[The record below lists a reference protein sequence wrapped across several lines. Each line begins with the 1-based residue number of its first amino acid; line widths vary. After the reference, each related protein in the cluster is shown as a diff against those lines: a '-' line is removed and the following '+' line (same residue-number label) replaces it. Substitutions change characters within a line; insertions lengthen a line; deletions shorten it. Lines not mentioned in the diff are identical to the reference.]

1 MLWLLAVGALL
12 NNVGLSFLWPINSIY
27 IHEELG
33 RSLTV
38 AGIVMFLHAGAGALG
53 QMAGGWLYDR
63 VGARPILL
71 SGLILAS
78 GSICLPAFYTSWPRY
93 VAVMM
98 IFGFAVNFSVPAVQA
113 LAAQVWPEGGRRA
126 FNFIYVANNAGGAVG
141 TAVGGVAAEHSFALA
156 FQMASLLLFLYAVFA
171 ILFIRP
177 TRWRRDEEVPV
188 PADLPAVGAIERHAA
203 PEPPVPWVPLV
214 ALFCGLLVLWLTY
227 VQWQGPVAVHMQDI
241 GLPLSGYSVLWT
253 LNGLLIV
260 LGQPLLGLA
269 VRRFR
274 SLSSQMFVGTLL
286 FACAFGAM
294 LASDQYPA
302 FAASMTFLT
311 AGEMFLWPAV
321 PAAVAQLSPPSRLG
335 FFQGFIGAAISIGR
349 MAGPMLGGLLYDHL
363 PYPYL
368 LMSTIAVLLVPTACF
383 VIYTIHIP
391 GGRLRCRH

>member
-12 NNVGLSFLWPINSIY
+12 NNVGLSFVWPINSIY

-38 AGIVMFLHAGAGALG
+38 AGVVLFLHSGAGALG

-71 SGLILAS
+71 TGLILAS
-78 GSICLPAFYTSWPRY
+78 GSICLPAVFASWPLY
-93 VAVMM
+93 VAVM
-98 IFGFAVNFSVPAVQA
+98 ITFGFAVNLCVPAVQS

-126 FNFIYVANNAGGAVG
+126 FNFIYVANNAGVAVG
-141 TAVGGVAAEHSFALA
+141 TAVGGIVAQRSFALA

-171 ILFIRP
+171 FIFIRP
-177 TRWRRDEEVPV
+177 SRPEQAQDGEV
-188 PADLPAVGAIERHAA
+188 LSELSAVGGAERDAA
-203 PEPPVPWVPLV
+203 QEPPVPWVPLV
-214 ALFCGLLVLWLTY
+214 ALFFGLLVLWLTY

-241 GLPLSGYSVLWT
+241 GLPLSAYSVLWT

-260 LGQPLLGLA
+260 LGQPLLSLA
-269 VRRFR
+269 VRIFR

-286 FACAFGAM
+286 FACAFGVM

-302 FAASMTFLT
+302 FAASMMLLT

-321 PAAVAQLSPPSRLG
+321 PAAVAKLSPPSRLG
-335 FFQGFIGAAISIGR
+335 FFQGFIGGAVGIGR
-349 MAGPMLGGLLYDHL
+349 MTGPVLGGLLYDHL
-363 PYPYL
+363 PYSYL
-368 LMSTIAVLLVPTACF
+368 LVSTMAILVVPAVCF
-383 VIYTIHIP
+383 AIYTMHSP
-391 GGRLRCRH
+391 AEQRH